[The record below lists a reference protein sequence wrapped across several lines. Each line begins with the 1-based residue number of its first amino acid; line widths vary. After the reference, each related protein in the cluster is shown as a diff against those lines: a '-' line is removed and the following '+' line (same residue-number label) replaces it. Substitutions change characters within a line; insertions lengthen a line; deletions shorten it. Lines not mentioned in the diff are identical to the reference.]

1 MKFVPTDEMVAAA
14 QAVFL
19 AMTLEQTVT
28 PVVLKYQRQLLAE
41 GQWRVRPEYA
51 ARLGDEVI
59 TEPHRAYLMSEADFA
74 LYDAK
79 CKQARDAA
87 GLSVDHPD
95 QCPSLVA
102 QDLQRQAE
110 RALIDAMS
118 STTKITHQQL
128 LCSPDGLAT
137 LRQYIDLTLRLL
149 VPFLKTKPLSSQP
162 LTS

>member
-110 RALIDAMS
+110 RVLVDVMVS
-118 STTKITHQQL
+118 VTKITHEQL
-128 LCSPDGLAT
+128 LSSHRGLVN
-137 LRQYIDLTLRLL
+137 LRQYIELTLRLL
-149 VPFLKTKPLSSQP
+149 APFVKAAPRSAQQVTI
-162 LTS
+162 